1 MLVVKTGFTRGVH
14 EDERA
19 VEAVISSSAE
29 DRDGDIVEVSG
40 WVLENFLRNPVVLWM
55 HRYEAP
61 IGRCLDIRQ
70 DGDALIAR
78 TRFARTPLAE
88 EIWQLYREGVLSAWS
103 VSFIAL
109 DWEPLPSGGRR
120 YRRQELLEYSAVS
133 VPANPEALNTL
144 YRDGM
149 GRVEKELERIT
160 LLFGTEVSGKS
171 EDIRI
176 TEE

>member
-14 EDERA
+14 EGERT
-19 VEAVISSSAE
+19 VEAVISSSAR
-29 DRDGDIVEVSG
+29 DRDGDIVEASG
-40 WVLENFLRNPVVLWM
+40 WQLENFLKNPVVLWM

-61 IGRCLDIRQ
+61 IGRSLEIRRE
-70 DGDALIAR
+70 GELLIAR

-88 EIWQLYREGVLSAWS
+88 EIWQLYKEGVLSAWS

-109 DWEPLPSGGRR
+109 EWEPLPSGGRR
-120 YRRQELLEYSAVS
+120 YTKQELLEYSAVS
-133 VPANPEALNTL
+133 VPANPEALNTI

-160 LLFGTEVSGKS
+160 LIFGTESS
-171 EDIRI
+171 EEKIKI

>member
-14 EDERA
+14 EGERI
-19 VEAVISSSAE
+19 VESVISTSAE

-40 WVLENFLRNPVVLWM
+40 WMLENFLRNPVVLWL

-61 IGRCLDIRQ
+61 IGRCLDIRR
-70 DGDALIAR
+70 DGDALVAR
-78 TRFARTPLAE
+78 TLFARTPLAE

-120 YRRQELLEYSAVS
+120 YTRQELLEYSAVS

-149 GRVEKELERIT
+149 ARIEKELERIT
-160 LLFGTEVSGKS
+160 LIHGTDCS
-171 EDIRI
+171 EDGEEIRI

>member
-1 MLVVKTGFTRGVH
+1 MLIVKTGFTRGVH
-14 EDERA
+14 EAER
-19 VEAVISSSAE
+19 VVDAVISTPAQ

-40 WVLENFLRNPVVLWM
+40 WEMENFLKNPVVLWM
-55 HRYEAP
+55 HRYDAP
-61 IGRCLDIRQ
+61 VGRCLEIRRE
-70 DGDALIAR
+70 GDAIVAK
-78 TRFARTPLAE
+78 TRFARTPLAD

-149 GRVEKELERIT
+149 GRVEKEIERIN
-160 LLFGTEVSGKS
+160 LLFGTDDS
-171 EDIRI
+171 EENISIR
-176 TEE
+176 EE

>member
-1 MLVVKTGFTRGVH
+1 MLVVKTGFTHGIH
-14 EDERA
+14 EDERV

-40 WVLENFLRNPVVLWM
+40 WELENFLRNPVVLWM

-61 IGRCLDIRQ
+61 IGRCLDIRREQ
-70 DGDALIAR
+70 NALVAR

-103 VSFIAL
+103 VLFIAL
-109 DWEPLPSGGRR
+109 DWEPMASWGRR

-144 YRDGM
+144 YRRGM
-149 GRVEKELERIT
+149 NRVDKEMERIT
-160 LLFGTEVSGKS
+160 LLFKEEKQ
-171 EDIRI
+171 I

>member
-1 MLVVKTGFTRGVH
+1 MLVVKTGFTKGVH

-70 DGDALIAR
+70 EGDLLIAR

-120 YRRQELLEYSAVS
+120 YLKQELLEYSAVS

-144 YRDGM
+144 YRNGM

-160 LLFGTEVSGKS
+160 LLFGTDGSRKS
-171 EDIRI
+171 ENIRI